1 MGVTSDTAPDAEL
14 RPLVERAWASLVSQA
29 DAIADDITLTLI
41 AIQPEWHQNADPSV
55 RADLRSS
62 TREHVR
68 RGIRAM
74 AGLTPGANPVD
85 LWRDTGRRRARQG
98 VPLEYCLNAYTVG
111 TRMLWEAMVHQQEAL
126 GIDDRVMVLAGRQ
139 VWTDLDVQNSVMSS
153 AYRKEAALLQR
164 RDLQLQGR
172 LLDGLAEGRGGDP
185 AFAAEVQDIL
195 GVAADAQMACVVA
208 AFDGNRDSPLRNP
221 DDRLEKAGLMS
232 FWHVRGDHHFG
243 LVPLGS
249 RPVAEAVADLVEQ
262 LACCN
267 SGRVGIATADDLGG
281 FGTAFQLATHT
292 VETVPRGRTDIAVV
306 DDRLPQV
313 LLTASPAV
321 SHLLVRRTLG
331 PIQAQPTH
339 QSDVLLATLR
349 ALIAH
354 GGSPT
359 HAAEDLICH
368 RNTVIYR
375 IKQIQDLTGKSI
387 SDPRDRLLF
396 ALALMALEK

>member
-1 MGVTSDTAPDAEL
+1 M
-14 RPLVERAWASLVSQA
+14 
-29 DAIADDITLTLI
+29 
-41 AIQPEWHQNADPSV
+41 
-55 RADLRSS
+55 
-62 TREHVR
+62 
-68 RGIRAM
+68 
-74 AGLTPGANPVD
+74 
-85 LWRDTGRRRARQG
+85 
-98 VPLEYCLNAYTVG
+98 
-111 TRMLWEAMVHQQEAL
+111 
-126 GIDDRVMVLAGRQ
+126 
-139 VWTDLDVQNSVMSS
+139 
-153 AYRKEAALLQR
+153 
-164 RDLQLQGR
+164 
-172 LLDGLAEGRGGDP
+172 
-185 AFAAEVQDIL
+185 
-195 GVAADAQMACVVA
+195 
-208 AFDGNRDSPLRNP
+208 
-221 DDRLEKAGLMS
+221 
-232 FWHVRGDHHFG
+232 
-243 LVPLGS
+243 GS

-267 SGRVGIATADDLGG
+267 SGRVGIATTADDLSG

-331 PIQAQPTH
+331 PILAQPTH

-375 IKQIQDLTGKSI
+375 IKQIQDLTAKSI

>member
-1 MGVTSDTAPDAEL
+1 MGVTSDTSPDSDL

-41 AIQPEWHQNADPSV
+41 AIQPQWYESADPQI

-85 LWRDTGRRRARQG
+85 LWRETGRRRARQG

-111 TRMLWEAMVHQQEAL
+111 TRMLWESMVHQQEAL

-185 AFAAEVQDIL
+185 AFAAEVQEIL
-195 GVAADAQMACVVA
+195 GIAADSQMACVIA

-221 DDRLEKAGLMS
+221 DDRLERCDLLS

-267 SGRVGIATADDLGG
+267 SGRVGIAIADDLSG

-292 VETVPRGRTDIAVV
+292 VETIPRGRTDIAVV

-321 SHLLVRRTLG
+321 SALLVRSTLG
-331 PIQAQPTH
+331 PILAQPAH
-339 QSDVLLATLR
+339 QSEVLLATLR

-375 IKQIQDLTGKSI
+375 IKQIQDLTGRSI
-387 SDPRDRLLF
+387 SEPGDRLLL

>member
-1 MGVTSDTAPDAEL
+1 MGVTSDTSPDSDL

-41 AIQPEWHQNADPSV
+41 AIQPQWYESADPQI

-74 AGLTPGANPVD
+74 AGLTPGANPVE
-85 LWRDTGRRRARQG
+85 LWRETGRRRARQG

-111 TRMLWEAMVHQQEAL
+111 TRMLWESMVHQQEAL

-185 AFAAEVQDIL
+185 AFAAEVQEIL
-195 GVAADAQMACVVA
+195 GIAADSQMACVIA

-221 DDRLEKAGLMS
+221 DDRLERCDLLS

-249 RPVAEAVADLVEQ
+249 RPLAEAVADLVEQ

-267 SGRVGIATADDLGG
+267 SGRVGIATADDLSG

-292 VETVPRGRTDIAVV
+292 VETIPRGRTDIAVV

-321 SHLLVRRTLG
+321 SALLVRRTLG
-331 PIQAQPTH
+331 PILAQPTH
-339 QSDVLLATLR
+339 QSEVLLATLR

-375 IKQIQDLTGKSI
+375 IKQIQDLTGRSI
-387 SDPRDRLLF
+387 SEPRDRLLL
-396 ALALMALEK
+396 ALALMALER